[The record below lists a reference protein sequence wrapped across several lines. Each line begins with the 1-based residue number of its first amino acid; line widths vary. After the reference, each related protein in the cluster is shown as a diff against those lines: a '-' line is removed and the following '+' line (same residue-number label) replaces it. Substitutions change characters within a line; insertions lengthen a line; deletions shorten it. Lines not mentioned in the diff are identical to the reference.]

1 VGNGGNFILKCN
13 AKRYLLGVKGGNF
26 IVGIFSKVLSFKV
39 LAA

>member
-1 VGNGGNFILKCN
+1 VGNGGNFILKCS

-26 IVGIFSKVLSFKV
+26 IVGILSKALSLRV